1 MPKSPTRL
9 PILLV
14 SLAAASAAIAA
25 EDSARS
31 VAVTA
36 QQLERMDIALA
47 PVRPTSTQ
55 AVALLPGTV
64 IPALDARLVAAAPF
78 AGTVVQVHVLPGQTV
93 SKGKPLATISSREVL
108 DAMSQVAQAQAEL
121 QMAEATARRKRT
133 LADKAIQNPALAE
146 EAEAQVVKIKAVLEQ
161 HRRALSIG
169 GIAVTE
175 GGRYAITAP
184 ADGRVVESAILPGDK
199 VDAMAAAVT
208 LDTSGELW
216 IEAQVPSDLA
226 TRIKPGD
233 RIQVVDGPEGKV
245 IAISGSLDRM
255 TRSARMLASVPAGS
269 GLMAGQLVTV
279 SVVQEAATGSLSVPE
294 SAVAR
299 VKGQH
304 GVFVRSDTGFAL
316 VPVKV
321 AGRSLKDATILG
333 DVPGN
338 ARVAASGLPELEQ
351 MLGGE

>member
-1 MPKSPTRL
+1 MLKSPVGL
-9 PILLV
+9 SVLV
-14 SLAAASAAIAA
+14 ASWAAATSAGAA
-25 EDSARS
+25 EDVTRNI
-31 VAVTA
+31 AVTA
-36 QQLERMDIALA
+36 QQIERMDIKVA

-64 IPALDARLVAAAPF
+64 VPALDARLVAAAPF
-78 AGTVVQVHVLPGQTV
+78 AGTVVQVHVLPGQNVT
-93 SKGKPLATISSREVL
+93 KGRPLATISSRELL

-133 LADKAIQNPALAE
+133 LADKSIQSPTLAE
-146 EAEAQVVKIKAVLEQ
+146 EAEAQVAKIKAVLEQ
-161 HRRALSIG
+161 HKRALSIG
-169 GIAVTE
+169 GIAVAE

-184 ADGRVVESAILPGDK
+184 ADGRIVESAIMPGDK

-226 TRIKPGD
+226 TRINPGD
-233 RIQVVDGPEGKV
+233 RIQIVDGPEGKV
-245 IAISGSLDRM
+245 ISIAGALDRM

-279 SVVQEAATGSLSVPE
+279 SVVQEAATGSLAVPD

-304 GVFVRSDTGFAL
+304 GVFVRNDTGFAL

-338 ARVAASGLPELEQ
+338 AQVASSGLPELEQ
-351 MLGGE
+351 MLGSE

>member
-1 MPKSPTRL
+1 MLKSPVGL
-9 PILLV
+9 SVLV
-14 SLAAASAAIAA
+14 ASWAAATSAGAA
-25 EDSARS
+25 EDVTRNI
-31 VAVTA
+31 AVTA
-36 QQLERMDIALA
+36 QQIERMDIKVA

-64 IPALDARLVAAAPF
+64 VPALDARLVAAAPF
-78 AGTVVQVHVLPGQTV
+78 AGTVVQVHVLPGQNVT
-93 SKGKPLATISSREVL
+93 KGRPLATISSRELL

-133 LADKAIQNPALAE
+133 LADKSIQSPTLAE
-146 EAEAQVVKIKAVLEQ
+146 EAEAQVAQIKAVLEQ
-161 HRRALSIG
+161 HKRALSIG
-169 GIAVTE
+169 GIAVAE

-184 ADGRVVESAILPGDK
+184 ADGRIVESAIMPGDK

-226 TRIKPGD
+226 TRINPGD
-233 RIQVVDGPEGKV
+233 RIQIVDGPEGKV
-245 IAISGSLDRM
+245 ISIAGALDRM

-279 SVVQEAATGSLSVPE
+279 SVVQEAATGSLAVPD

-304 GVFVRSDTGFAL
+304 GVFVRNDTGFAL

-338 ARVAASGLPELEQ
+338 AQVASSGLPELEQ
-351 MLGGE
+351 MLGSE